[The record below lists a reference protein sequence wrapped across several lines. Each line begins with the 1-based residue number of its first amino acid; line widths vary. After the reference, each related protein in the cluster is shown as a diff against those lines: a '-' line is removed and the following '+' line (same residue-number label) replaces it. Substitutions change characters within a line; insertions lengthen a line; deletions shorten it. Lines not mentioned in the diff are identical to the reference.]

1 MTSEIINLKSRREDE
16 YAPSTTAPLN
26 RMDFAPDFETPPGL
40 LTHMRQLRRSGRV
53 AARWLAL
60 AVVAGTITAA
70 AFVNFFAR

>member
-1 MTSEIINLKSRREDE
+1 MTPEIINLKSRRDDE
-16 YAPSTTAPLN
+16 SAPATSVPLDS
-26 RMDFAPDFETPPGL
+26 MDFAPVFESPRDLPAQV
-40 LTHMRQLRRSGRV
+40 RQLRRRGRV

>member
-26 RMDFAPDFETPPGL
+26 HMDFSPVFESPRDL
-40 LTHMRQLRRSGRV
+40 LAHVLQLRKRGRV